1 MPDPDAPFAVKMG
14 ISSELAGR
22 LIGKGG
28 SRINALRKDS
38 GASFKIETDER
49 HGLRMAHLSGMRQ
62 ELIVL
67 VEGIFSEA
75 TERHDE
81 VMNVRLFLP
90 SELVGGII
98 GQKGSTIGSIR
109 QISRAH
115 VDIER
120 TPPGC
125 QDLFRAIECAGTC
138 EELRSAVVQIVEK
151 MDDTPANHPR
161 GGEAR
166 PSRSAT
172 LGTGRSGSG
181 GAPRDYERHAAHSRS
196 RDPFDQRDGYDRSGH
211 SRARSRDHRREG
223 GNSGRGYH
231 GRGEGR
237 RGHVPPM
244 PPPLRPT
251 SSRSAPIGAP
261 AGTEW
266 NPSLDGPPRWHGPPV
281 GGCGDFAGPPPGWG
295 PGYRSSAAD
304 YGKGAYGGDYGGN
317 GGFGC
322 YGGYGGACG
331 GYGASCGYGGKGA
344 KRGMPQKDP
353 VYQGV
358 LVFEMG
364 NDLAGCIIGRG
375 GATISSI
382 RRTCGGKLEVRET
395 MRPGAGGER
404 VIIMDGS
411 EEEVAGI
418 VNEVFEHLSKFAP
431 NADSHEAVNLDVTLV
446 MPSFQMGAILGHGG
460 KNISAIRADSGA
472 KIRVDSSYGS
482 EVERTAIVSGTTEQ
496 VKRALQGAV
505 RTLFEEGKVGQGRS
519 REDGGGEPKRRRSES
534 H

>member
-38 GASFKIETDER
+38 GASFKIETEER

-67 VEGIFSEA
+67 VEGIFSGA
-75 TERHDE
+75 TERNDE
-81 VMNVRLFLP
+81 VMTVRLFLP

-109 QISRAH
+109 QSSRAN
-115 VDIER
+115 VDVER

-138 EELRSAVVQIVEK
+138 EELRSAVAQIVEK
-151 MDDTPANHPR
+151 MDDTPANRAR
-161 GGEAR
+161 GDEAR
-166 PSRSAT
+166 PSRSGA
-172 LGTGRSGSG
+172 LSAGRSGSR
-181 GAPRDYERHAAHSRS
+181 APRDYERRS
-196 RDPFDQRDGYDRSGH
+196 RDPFDQRDGYNRSGH

-223 GNSGRGYH
+223 GNRGRGH
-231 GRGEGR
+231 HDRGEAR
-237 RGHVPPM
+237 RGYLPPM
-244 PPPLRPT
+244 PPRPT
-251 SSRSAPIGAP
+251 SSRSVPIGAP
-261 AGTEW
+261 ADAEW
-266 NPSLDGPPRWHGPPV
+266 NPHLDGHSRWHGPPV
-281 GGCGDFAGPPPGWG
+281 GGCGDFAGPMPGWG
-295 PGYRSSAAD
+295 SGYRSSAAD
-304 YGKGAYGGDYGGN
+304 YGKGAYGGGHFGGN
-317 GGFGC
+317 GGYGYYDGFGGA
-322 YGGYGGACG
+322 YAGYGG
-331 GYGASCGYGGKGA
+331 SCGYGGKGM
-344 KRGMPQKDP
+344 KRGMPEKEAI
-353 VYQGV
+353 YQGV
-358 LVFEMG
+358 LVFEMA

-382 RRTCGGKLEVRET
+382 RRTCGGKLEVREA

-404 VIIMDGS
+404 AIIMDGS
-411 EEEVAGI
+411 EEEVARLL
-418 VNEVFEHLSKFAP
+418 NEVFEHLGKFAP
-431 NADSHEAVNLDVTLV
+431 NADSPEGINLDVTLV
-446 MPSFQMGAILGHGG
+446 MPSFQMGALLGHGG
-460 KNISAIRADSGA
+460 KNITALRADSGA

-482 EVERTAIVSGTTEQ
+482 EVERTAIVSGATEQ

-519 REDGGGEPKRRRSES
+519 REDGSGEPKRRRQENN
-534 H
+534 